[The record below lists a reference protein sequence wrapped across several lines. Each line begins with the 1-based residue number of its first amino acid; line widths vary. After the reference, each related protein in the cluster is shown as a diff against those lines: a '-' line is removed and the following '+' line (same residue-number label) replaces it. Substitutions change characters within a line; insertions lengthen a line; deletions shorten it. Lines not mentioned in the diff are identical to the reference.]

1 MNILAAQRAEYM
13 DKQFVKIGYSARY
26 ESILVG

>member
-13 DKQFVKIGYSARY
+13 DKQFVKKITIYGEAN
-26 ESILVG
+26 

>member
-13 DKQFVKIGYSARY
+13 DKQFVKKITIAQ
-26 ESILVG
+26 LVKAFM